1 MTWRGVVAS
10 WDDLVAYI
18 RSEYQVIEDRPEE
31 IRIEVEYEDEGRS
44 QVIMICREILDKREE
59 WVQIAS
65 ICGRVSEVDLEKFL
79 TEIGLTSV
87 VCGAVIMGEH
97 VVLRHSLPLE
107 NLDINEFIDPLNF
120 VAGTADHLEEVFFG
134 GDGY

>member
-1 MTWRGVVAS
+1 MAS
-10 WDDLVAYI
+10 WDDLVAYV
-18 RSEYQVIEDRPEE
+18 RSEYQVIDDQPEE
-31 IRIEVEYEDEGRS
+31 IRIEIEYEDEGRS
-44 QVIMICREILDKREE
+44 QVIMICREVLDKREE
-59 WVQIAS
+59 WVQVAS
-65 ICGRVSEVDLEKFL
+65 ICGRVSEVDLRKLLE
-79 TEIGLTSV
+79 EIGLTSV
-87 VCGAVIMGEH
+87 VCGAVIMGDH

>member
-1 MTWRGVVAS
+1 MAS
-10 WDDLVAYI
+10 WDDLVAYV
-18 RSEYQVIEDRPEE
+18 RSEYQVIEDQPEE
-31 IRIEVEYEDEGRS
+31 IRIEIEYEDEGRS
-44 QVIMICREILDKREE
+44 QVIMICREVLDKREE
-59 WVQIAS
+59 WVQVAS
-65 ICGRVSEVDLEKFL
+65 ICGRVSEVDLRKLLE
-79 TEIGLTSV
+79 EIGLTSV
-87 VCGAVIMGEH
+87 VCGAVIMGDH